1 MFSGITS
8 LGIANGRSPFAGSML
23 YTLRLPCNIR
33 QMLYALRDTTLN
45 MEVLEFP
52 TSLVDIVE
60 LGPKGY
66 IGKIVINSVPT
77 RFVPNY
83 SSASSISGRSKQT
96 YVINAASVIPISGA
110 NTDKNEY
117 YVPDD
122 LLDAYKA
129 ATNWSNITTH
139 IHPMSDLPD

>member
-8 LGIANGRSPFAGSML
+8 LNIDSGRSPFAGSML
-23 YTLRLPCNIR
+23 STLRLPCNIR
-33 QMLYALRDTTLN
+33 QMIFTFIDITLN

-60 LGPKGY
+60 LRAKGY

-83 SSASSISGRSKQT
+83 STASSISGISKQT
-96 YVINAASVIPISGA
+96 YVINAASVIPISGE